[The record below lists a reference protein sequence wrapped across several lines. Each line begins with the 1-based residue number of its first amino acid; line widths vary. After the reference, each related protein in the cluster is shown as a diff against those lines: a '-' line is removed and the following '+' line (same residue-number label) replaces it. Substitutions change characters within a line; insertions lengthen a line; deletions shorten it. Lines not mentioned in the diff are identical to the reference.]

1 MEKTMNFYI
10 AVTVE
15 QNRKESIFNDKTAP
29 EYDPGLYAYVI
40 KCTEND
46 NIKAVL
52 ERVGGL
58 VFANICPT
66 KKQAQNTATFWNT
79 SYKINGSYLFNDAPR
94 F

>member
-1 MEKTMNFYI
+1 MNFYI

-15 QNRKESIFNDKTAP
+15 QNRNESIFTDKTAH
-29 EYDPGLYAYVI
+29 EYNPGLYAYVI

-52 ERVGGL
+52 ERIGGL
-58 VFANICPT
+58 LHANIYPT
-66 KKQAQNTATFWNT
+66 RRQAAETMKAWNEA
-79 SYKINGSYLFNDAPR
+79 YKRNGTYLFNTPA